1 MIKLKPLILLLTFGS
16 FLNIKAQHGFNTN
29 LQIGSDTISD
39 AGTRVIELDNGQ
51 FLSCGN
57 VLDAFINYTATYL
70 VKTDSHGN
78 PIWKKQYDISIGGFE
93 CFYDLIELPDSN
105 YLVTGVYTNTVTND
119 DDGFL
124 AKIDIGGNIIWLQK
138 YMHPDDDE
146 ITAMRL
152 TPDGKVI
159 LVGYTFSS
167 GTYSD
172 VLLIKTDL
180 NGNLIWRKRF
190 GNAFAEKYYSIEII
204 KNNTEYLLGGD
215 YGYYSSGN
223 PYFDMSLMRTDT
235 AGNIIWQQQYGISQN
250 ESGKCAIP
258 TLDSGYAICGM
269 YNDTGSVLKTDKNG
283 VVQWIKKF
291 SQQQGTLYSIKQL
304 QDSSY
309 VIIKSDIDTQN
320 ANRTGFLTKADKN
333 GNVLWERIYP
343 HPTSGIS
350 NYFFGFNTTA
360 DKGFIIT
367 GQYNHVGQPFKNL
380 WLVKTDSLGCDS
392 VTCSYLT
399 GIEEQNKNTQTI
411 KLIPNPNDGNFT
423 LLMNKEVQ
431 NLSLVVYDVTGKEV
445 CSNSISNTNNI
456 QLNCTDLKNGIY
468 IVKVFSNSVYLQSHK
483 LVIQK

>member
-1 MIKLKPLILLLTFGS
+1 MLKLKPLVLLLTLGS
-16 FLNIKAQHGFNTN
+16 FLNIKAQHGFNIN
-29 LQIGSDTISD
+29 LPIGTDTIVD
-39 AGTRVIELDNGQ
+39 IGNKVIELNNQQ
-51 FLSCGN
+51 FLSCGISIGYM
-57 VLDAFINYTATYL
+57 INYTASYL
-70 VKTDSHGN
+70 VKTTSNGDL
-78 PIWKKQYDISIGGFE
+78 IWKKQYDFSTGN
-93 CFYDLIELPDSN
+93 YDSFTDLLQLPDSN
-105 YLVTGVYTNTVTND
+105 YLLIGTTTNTTTGDYDV
-119 DDGFL
+119 FL
-124 AKIDIGGNIIWLQK
+124 TKIDTSGSIIWYKQYLHTDYDQGAELK
-138 YMHPDDDE
+138 
-146 ITAMRL
+146 L

-159 LVGYTFSS
+159 IVGRAESVGVYN
-167 GTYSD
+167 D

-180 NGNLIWRKRF
+180 DGNLIWRKRF
-190 GNAFAEKYYSIEII
+190 GNSFDEKYYSIEII

-215 YGYYSSGN
+215 YGYYSSGD

-235 AGNIIWQQQYGISQN
+235 AGNIIWQQQYGISPN

-291 SQQQGTLYSIKQL
+291 SQQQGTLYSMKQL

-333 GNVLWERIYP
+333 GNVIWERIYP

-367 GQYNHVGQPFKNL
+367 GQYNRIGQPYQNM

-399 GIEEQNKNTQTI
+399 GIEEQHRVTQTI

-423 LLMNKEVQ
+423 LFLDKEVQ
-431 NLSLVVYDVTGKEV
+431 DLSLIVYDVTGKEV
-445 CSNSISNTNNI
+445 CSNAISNTNNI

-468 IVKVFSNSVYLQSHK
+468 IVKVFSNSVYIQSHK